1 MIYEVVIGVE
11 VHAQLRTKSKL
22 FCGCGTMFGLSANS
36 QTCPLCLGLPG
47 TLPVINRVAV
57 EMAVRA
63 GLALNC
69 TISANNL
76 FARKNYFYP
85 DLPKGYQISQYEAP
99 ICEHGWI
106 EIAASEGKKR
116 VRIRRAHL
124 EEDAGKSVHVTGM
137 NGSRVDLN
145 RAGTPLLEIVTEPDL
160 RSADEVVAYL
170 KGLRDVLMYLEVCD
184 GNMDEGSFRCEPNL
198 SLRPL
203 GQREFG
209 TKVELKNIN
218 SFKFVKDAVE
228 YEIKRQTKV
237 LNEGGKIHQETRLW
251 NLDRGETAVMRSKE
265 EAHDY
270 RYFPDP
276 DLVPL
281 KLEKEWIEGCRKQVI
296 ELPAARMQRFVDDF
310 ALSEYDAGVL
320 TASKAV
326 ADYFEACVK
335 LFNQPKT
342 VSNWVMGEL
351 TRELNN
357 SGSDASASPVS
368 PERLVDLLRLVEQ
381 GTISLKAAREI
392 FPEVY
397 SSGKTPEQIVQE
409 KGLVQVSDE
418 GALDKIIEDVLAKN
432 PTQAAQFK
440 EGKQQVL
447 GFLVGQVMKASGGKA
462 NPGKVNE
469 LLKQKLGGVLYARPV
484 ISLEELAQ
492 QQPLNTD
499 QAKVKFQLTNRE
511 QSVIEHLAKGWT
523 NKEIANALQITEE
536 TVKEHIKHIMQKTNS
551 TTRTGI
557 LDHVFNS

>member
-1 MIYEVVIGVE
+1 MTYEAVIGVE

-22 FCGCGTMFGLSANS
+22 FCGCGTVFGLAANS

-47 TLPVINRVAV
+47 SLPVLNRAAV

-69 TISANNL
+69 TIATNNI

-106 EIAASEGKKR
+106 EIAVGEGTQR

-124 EEDAGKSVHVTGM
+124 EEDAGKSVHVAGT

-203 GQREFG
+203 GQKEFG

-218 SFKFVKDAVE
+218 SFKFVKDAID

-237 LNEGGKIHQETRLW
+237 LSEGGKINQETRLW
-251 NLDRGETAVMRSKE
+251 NLDRGETVVMRSKE
-265 EAHDY
+265 DAHDY

-281 KLEKEWIEGCRKQVI
+281 KLDKEWIEGCRKQVT
-296 ELPAARMQRFVDDF
+296 ELPAARMQRFVSEYG
-310 ALSEYDAGVL
+310 LTEYDAGVL
-320 TASKAV
+320 TSDKDLATFFEETVKAQLPASEQEQGKLEQMLGAAV
-326 ADYFEACVK
+326 PDSPREFAKE
-335 LFNQPKT
+335 T
-342 VSNWVMGEL
+342 SNWVTVEL
-351 TRELNN
+351 LGLLNN
-357 SGSDASASPVS
+357 RNAMSNGKLKSLTIRENPITPQMLAGVLLLKRTGKISGPVAKMVL
-368 PERLVDLLRLVEQ
+368 EVMFETRKEAKEIVE
-381 GTISLKAAREI
+381 A
-392 FPEVY
+392 
-397 SSGKTPEQIVQE
+397 
-409 KGLVQVSDE
+409 KGLIQVSDE
-418 GALDKIIEDVLAKN
+418 SELAKIIDEVLEKSPA
-432 PTQAAQFK
+432 QVAQFK

-469 LLKQKLGGVLYARPV
+469 LLRKKLG
-484 ISLEELAQ
+484 
-492 QQPLNTD
+492 
-499 QAKVKFQLTNRE
+499 
-511 QSVIEHLAKGWT
+511 
-523 NKEIANALQITEE
+523 
-536 TVKEHIKHIMQKTNS
+536 
-551 TTRTGI
+551 
-557 LDHVFNS
+557 

>member
-22 FCGCGTMFGLSANS
+22 FCGCGTTFGLTANS

-47 TLPVINRVAV
+47 TLPVLNQAAV

-69 TISANNL
+69 TIAANNL

-99 ICEHGWI
+99 ICEHGWT

-124 EEDAGKSVHVTGM
+124 EEDAGKSVHVAGT

-160 RSADEVVAYL
+160 RSAEEVVAYL

-203 GQREFG
+203 GQKEFG

-218 SFKFVKDAVE
+218 SFKFVKDAIE
-228 YEIKRQTKV
+228 YEVKRQTKV
-237 LNEGGKIHQETRLW
+237 LNDGGKIRQETRLW
-251 NLDRGETAVMRSKE
+251 NIDRGETAVMRSKE

-281 KLEKEWIEGCRKQVI
+281 KLEKEWIEGCRKYVT
-296 ELPAARMQRFVDDF
+296 ELPAARLQRFVSEF

-326 ADYFEACVK
+326 ADYFESCVK

-357 SGSDASASPVS
+357 SGTDASASPVS
-368 PERLVDLLRLVEQ
+368 PERLVGLLQMVDK
-381 GTISLKAAREI
+381 GMISLKVAREI

-397 SSGKTPEQIVQE
+397 LSGKEPDQIVQE
-409 KGLVQVSDE
+409 KRLIQVSDE
-418 GALDKIIEDVLAKN
+418 LSIGGMIDEVVAKN
-432 PTQAAQFK
+432 PTQVAQFK

-469 LLKQKLGGVLYARPV
+469 LLKKRLG
-484 ISLEELAQ
+484 
-492 QQPLNTD
+492 
-499 QAKVKFQLTNRE
+499 
-511 QSVIEHLAKGWT
+511 
-523 NKEIANALQITEE
+523 
-536 TVKEHIKHIMQKTNS
+536 
-551 TTRTGI
+551 
-557 LDHVFNS
+557 

>member
-22 FCGCGTMFGLSANS
+22 FCGCGTVFGLAANS

-47 TLPVINRVAV
+47 SLPVLNQAAV

-69 TISANNL
+69 TIAGSNL

-106 EIAASEGKKR
+106 EIATSDGRRR

-124 EEDAGKSVHVTGM
+124 EEDAGKSVHVAGA

-160 RSADEVVAYL
+160 RSSDEVVAYL

-203 GQREFG
+203 GQKEFG

-218 SFKFVKDAVE
+218 SFKFVKDAIE
-228 YEIKRQTKV
+228 YEVKRQTKV
-237 LNEGGKIHQETRLW
+237 LNEGGKVSQETRLW
-251 NLDRGETAVMRSKE
+251 NLDRGETVVMRSKE

-281 KLEKEWIEGCRKQVI
+281 KLEKEWIEGCRKHVT
-296 ELPAARMQRFVDDF
+296 ELPAVRLQRFVSEF

-320 TASKAV
+320 TASKSV
-326 ADYFEACVK
+326 ADYFESCVK
-335 LFNQPKT
+335 LFNEPKT

-357 SGSDASASPVS
+357 SGTDASDSPVS
-368 PERLVDLLRLVEQ
+368 PERLVDLLRMVDK
-381 GTISLKAAREI
+381 GTISLKVAREI

-409 KGLVQVSDE
+409 KGLNQVSDE
-418 GALDKIIEDVLAKN
+418 GALDTIIDEVLAKN
-432 PTQAAQFK
+432 PTQVAQFK

-469 LLKQKLGGVLYARPV
+469 LLKKRLG
-484 ISLEELAQ
+484 
-492 QQPLNTD
+492 
-499 QAKVKFQLTNRE
+499 
-511 QSVIEHLAKGWT
+511 
-523 NKEIANALQITEE
+523 
-536 TVKEHIKHIMQKTNS
+536 
-551 TTRTGI
+551 
-557 LDHVFNS
+557 

>member
-22 FCGCGTMFGLSANS
+22 FCGCGTRFGLPANS

-47 TLPVINRVAV
+47 TLPVINQAAV

-69 TISANNL
+69 TIATNNV

-85 DLPKGYQISQYEAP
+85 DLPKGYQISQYESP

-106 EIAASEGKKR
+106 EIAASEGTRR

-124 EEDAGKSVHVTGM
+124 EEDAGKSVHIAGT

-184 GNMDEGSFRCEPNL
+184 GNTDEGSVRCEPNL

-203 GQREFG
+203 GQKEFG

-218 SFKFVKDAVE
+218 SFKFVKDAIE

-237 LNEGGKIHQETRLW
+237 LSEGGHINQETRLW
-251 NLDRGETAVMRSKE
+251 NIDRRETAVMRSKE

-276 DLVPL
+276 DLVPV
-281 KLEKEWIEGCRKQVI
+281 KLEKEWIESCRKHVT
-296 ELPAARMQRFVDDF
+296 ELPAARMKRFVSEF
-310 ALSEYDAGVL
+310 GLSDYEAGVL
-320 TASKAV
+320 TASKPM
-326 ADYFEACVK
+326 ADYFESCVK

-357 SGSDASASPVS
+357 SGTDAGASPVS
-368 PERLVDLLRLVEQ
+368 PERLISLLQLVEK
-381 GTISLKAAREI
+381 GTISLKSAREI

-397 SSGKTPEQIVQE
+397 SSGKTPEQIIQE
-409 KGLVQVSDE
+409 KGLVQLSDE
-418 GALDKIIEDVLAKN
+418 GALDKIIVEVLAKN
-432 PTQAAQFK
+432 PTQVVQFK

-469 LLKQKLGGVLYARPV
+469 LLRKKLG
-484 ISLEELAQ
+484 
-492 QQPLNTD
+492 
-499 QAKVKFQLTNRE
+499 
-511 QSVIEHLAKGWT
+511 
-523 NKEIANALQITEE
+523 
-536 TVKEHIKHIMQKTNS
+536 
-551 TTRTGI
+551 
-557 LDHVFNS
+557 

>member
-1 MIYEVVIGVE
+1 MSMIYEVVIGVE
-11 VHAQLRTKSKL
+11 VHAQLRTKSKM
-22 FCGCGTMFGLSANS
+22 FCGCGTTFGLTANS
-36 QTCPLCLGLPG
+36 QTCPVCLGLPG
-47 TLPVINRVAV
+47 TLPVINQMAV

-69 TISANNL
+69 TIGTQNR

-106 EIAASEGKKR
+106 DIAVSETKKK

-124 EEDAGKSVHVTGM
+124 EEDAGKNVHETGTS
-137 NGSRVDLN
+137 GSRVDLN
-145 RAGTPLLEIVTEPDL
+145 RAGTPLLEIVTEPDM

-170 KGLRDVLMYLEVCD
+170 KGLRDTLMYLDVCD

-203 GQREFG
+203 GQKEFG

-218 SFKFVKDAVE
+218 SFKFVKDAIE

-237 LNEGGKIHQETRLW
+237 LSEGGKVQQETRLW

-281 KLEKEWIEGCRKQVI
+281 KLEQEWIESFRASVP
-296 ELPAARMQRFVDDF
+296 ELPSARMKRFVGEF
-310 ALSEYDAGVL
+310 GLSEYDAGLL
-320 TASKAV
+320 TSSKSV
-326 ADYFEACVK
+326 ADYFEASVA

-351 TRELNN
+351 TRELNA
-357 SGSDASASPVS
+357 SGTDVSASPVS
-368 PERLVDLLRLVEQ
+368 PERLISVLQLVEQ
-381 GTISLKAAREI
+381 GTISLKVAREI
-392 FPEVY
+392 FPELY

-409 KGLVQVSDE
+409 KGLTQVSDE
-418 GALDKIIEDVLAKN
+418 GALEKIIDDVLAKS
-432 PTQAAQFK
+432 PAQVAQFK
-440 EGKQQVL
+440 EGKQQVV

-469 LLKQKLGGVLYARPV
+469 LLRKRL
-484 ISLEELAQ
+484 SL
-492 QQPLNTD
+492 
-499 QAKVKFQLTNRE
+499 
-511 QSVIEHLAKGWT
+511 
-523 NKEIANALQITEE
+523 
-536 TVKEHIKHIMQKTNS
+536 
-551 TTRTGI
+551 
-557 LDHVFNS
+557 

>member
-11 VHAQLRTKSKL
+11 VHAQLRTKSKM
-22 FCGCGTMFGLSANS
+22 FCGCGTTFGRSANS
-36 QTCPLCLGLPG
+36 QTCPVCLGLPG
-47 TLPVINRVAV
+47 SLPVINKAAV
-57 EMAVRA
+57 EMAVRT

-69 TISANNL
+69 SIGASNR

-85 DLPKGYQISQYEAP
+85 DLPKGYQISQYESP

-106 EIAASEGKKR
+106 EIPSGEGKKR

-124 EEDAGKSVHVTGM
+124 EEDAGKNVHDGTS
-137 NGSRVDLN
+137 GSRVDLN
-145 RAGTPLLEIVTEPDL
+145 RAGTPLLEIVTEPDM

-170 KGLRDVLMYLEVCD
+170 KSLRDILMYLEVCD

-203 GQREFG
+203 GQKEFG

-218 SFKFVKDAVE
+218 SFKFVKDAIE

-237 LNEGGKIHQETRLW
+237 LTEGGKVYQETRLW
-251 NLDRGETAVMRSKE
+251 DIDRGETAVMRSKE

-281 KLEKEWIEGCRKQVI
+281 KLEQEWVEGFRSGLP
-296 ELPAARMQRFVDDF
+296 ELPAVRAKRFVSEYG
-310 ALSEYDAGVL
+310 LPEYDAALL
-320 TASKAV
+320 TASKGL
-326 ADYFEACVK
+326 ADYFEASVK

-357 SGSDASASPVS
+357 SGSDVARSPVP
-368 PERLVDLLRLVEQ
+368 PERLADLLQMVEK
-381 GTISLKAAREI
+381 GVISLKVAREI
-392 FPEVY
+392 FPELY
-397 SSGKTPEQIVQE
+397 SSGKPAERIVQE
-409 KGLVQVSDE
+409 RGLTQVSDE
-418 GALDKIIEDVLAKN
+418 GALEKIIVEVLDKSPA
-432 PTQAAQFK
+432 QVAQFK

-469 LLKQKLGGVLYARPV
+469 LLKKKLGA
-484 ISLEELAQ
+484 
-492 QQPLNTD
+492 
-499 QAKVKFQLTNRE
+499 
-511 QSVIEHLAKGWT
+511 
-523 NKEIANALQITEE
+523 
-536 TVKEHIKHIMQKTNS
+536 
-551 TTRTGI
+551 
-557 LDHVFNS
+557 

>member
-22 FCGCGTMFGLSANS
+22 FCSCGTVFGLAANS

-47 TLPVINRVAV
+47 SLPVLNQAAV
-57 EMAVRA
+57 EMAVCA

-69 TISANNL
+69 TIPANNI

-106 EIAASEGKKR
+106 EIAASEGARR

-124 EEDAGKSVHVTGM
+124 EEDAGKSVHVAGT

-160 RSADEVVAYL
+160 RSSDEVVAYL

-198 SLRPL
+198 SLRPV
-203 GQREFG
+203 GQKEFG

-218 SFKFVKDAVE
+218 SFKFVKDAIE

-237 LNEGGKIHQETRLW
+237 LNEGGRINQETRLW
-251 NLDRGETAVMRSKE
+251 NLERGETVVMRSKE

-281 KLEKEWIEGCRKQVI
+281 KLDQEWIEGCRTHVT
-296 ELPAARMQRFVDDF
+296 ELPAARMQRFIRNQEIILASWEPPEGAPPLRRFVPQPVYG
-310 ALSEYDAGVL
+310 LSEYEAGVL
-320 TASKAV
+320 TASKGI
-326 ADYFEACVK
+326 ADYFEACVR

-357 SGSDASASPVS
+357 SGTDASVSPVS
-368 PERLVDLLRLVEQ
+368 PERLVSLLQLVEQ
-381 GTISLKAAREI
+381 GAISLKVAREI

-397 SSGKTPEQIVQE
+397 SSGKTPEQIVTE
-409 KGLVQVSDE
+409 KGLTQVSDE
-418 GALDKIIEDVLAKN
+418 GALDTIIDDVLAKS
-432 PTQAAQFK
+432 PTQVAQFK
-440 EGKQQVL
+440 EGKHQVL

-469 LLKQKLGGVLYARPV
+469 LLKKKLAG
-484 ISLEELAQ
+484 
-492 QQPLNTD
+492 
-499 QAKVKFQLTNRE
+499 
-511 QSVIEHLAKGWT
+511 
-523 NKEIANALQITEE
+523 
-536 TVKEHIKHIMQKTNS
+536 
-551 TTRTGI
+551 
-557 LDHVFNS
+557 